1 MLRNEPHFATKTE
14 PIPIY
19 ASVCDADWDQLS
31 AEDQKRFTLLQGFCD
46 LATATLGSLCLNYP
60 LDLQA
65 VERCIAEG
73 ARVQHRALASFHP
86 IDMFIAHGNVPA
98 VKACMQTTHPIDF
111 MIDAS
116 GRSLCIAVCTVVIAE
131 DVAGLILEA
140 IVKRIAENRPGDK
153 VDWEQR
159 DWFGHNFFSYAA
171 EYDLLHVVWPIV
183 KPLPYF
189 REKTEPIRI
198 NRRVTSEDWD
208 QLSEEDQ
215 KRFVPEKGFVSKKF
229 RVRGDRVA
237 FVGRKRIVKRS
248 QEVQWTKV
256 REIGRGSFGVVYLGQ
271 LLNGGLVAVKMPN
284 YHDSDETPED
294 MNQILVDEM
303 EIMRHLRHKIS

>member
-1 MLRNEPHFATKTE
+1 MDTPHPIDFTRGYFRWSIYSLESGHEFSFSPSGIFGVCMREEHHAVKMLSAILHRLHKNIAGDAVDWEDVFNSEPRVNFLSHAADHQLLHVVWPMLRNEPHFATKTE

-140 IVKRIAENRPGDK
+140 IVKRIAENRPGTR
-153 VDWEQR
+153 WT
-159 DWFGHNFFSYAA
+159 GSSGIGSA
-171 EYDLLHVVWPIV
+171 
-183 KPLPYF
+183 
-189 REKTEPIRI
+189 T
-198 NRRVTSEDWD
+198 TSSRT
-208 QLSEEDQ
+208 LRSTTCCTLC
-215 KRFVPEKGFVSKKF
+215 
-229 RVRGDRVA
+229 
-237 FVGRKRIVKRS
+237 GR
-248 QEVQWTKV
+248 
-256 REIGRGSFGVVYLGQ
+256 L
-271 LLNGGLVAVKMPN
+271 
-284 YHDSDETPED
+284 
-294 MNQILVDEM
+294 
-303 EIMRHLRHKIS
+303 